1 MDVGFIGLGVMGR
14 GMVANLL
21 REGHRVRV
29 WNRSPAAAEEL
40 VREGAVAVR
49 DPAEAF
55 GGVVLSMLADDDAVR
70 QTVLDAALIPR
81 ARPDT
86 VHVNLAT
93 ISVDLADRLAAE
105 HRRHGVGYVAAPVF
119 GRPDMAAAGQLA
131 IVAAG
136 DAAALDRVQPVLDV
150 LGGRTWRVGAEPRQ
164 ANALKL
170 AGNFLIAAAIESM
183 AEASVLVERHGV
195 EPAKLLEVM
204 TSTLFSAPV
213 YQGYGAIITERRYLP
228 AGFRLALG
236 LKDVRLALE
245 AAERGR
251 APMPFASVL
260 RDHFL
265 EAMALGD
272 GDLDWSAVADVA
284 RRHAGLP
291 NPPSR
296 G

>member
-1 MDVGFIGLGVMGR
+1 MDIGFIGLGVMGR
-14 GMVANLL
+14 GMVTSLL
-21 REGHRVRV
+21 RTGHRVRV
-29 WNRSPAAAEEL
+29 WNRSRAAAEGLE
-40 VREGAVAVR
+40 REGAVVLG

-70 QTVLDAALIPR
+70 QTVLDAALVPR

-136 DAAALDRVQPVLDV
+136 DATALDRVQPVLDV

-170 AGNFLIAAAIESM
+170 AGNFLIASAIESM

-195 EPAKLLEVM
+195 EPAALLDVM

-213 YQGYGAIITERRYLP
+213 YQGYGAIITQRRYRP